1 VGEYQYYEF
10 RAIDRPLSDAD
21 QRELRTLSSR
31 ARITAT
37 SFTNH
42 YDWGDFAG
50 DPAKMMRRWF
60 DLHVYMANWGSHRL
74 MMRLPARLME
84 PGLADRFLR
93 NIEDA
98 TLETAGDNLMLD
110 ISLGDLDHDY
120 SDDGSR
126 WLTRLAPL
134 RADLLAGD
142 LRIFYLLWLTAV
154 QIGSVDPAEP
164 EPLPG
169 IGPMNAALK
178 AFVDFAQIDDGL
190 AYAAAERPTAI
201 TETKPDAPPRRT
213 AGELL
218 ARATTVREAR
228 TRRQAARKGRALS
241 KKLEP
246 LRQRGE
252 AAWHEVESG
261 IELRNR
267 AGYRIAI
274 DLLLDLKTLAELDGT
289 SADFSR
295 RLDSIRERH
304 SRKLGFIAHLDSLTG
319 RR

>member
-1 VGEYQYYEF
+1 MSEYQYFEF

-21 QRELRTLSSR
+21 QRELRELSSR
-31 ARITAT
+31 ARITGT

-42 YDWGDFAG
+42 YEWGDFAG
-50 DPAKMMRRWF
+50 DPAKLMQRWF
-60 DLHVYMANWGSHRL
+60 DLHVYLANWGSHRL
-74 MMRLPARLME
+74 MMRLPARLMQ

-93 NIEDA
+93 NVEDV
-98 TLETAGDNLMLD
+98 TLKTHGDNLMLD
-110 ISLGDLDHDY
+110 ISLGDLEHDY

-126 WLTRLAPL
+126 WLARLAPL

-142 LRIFYLLWLTAV
+142 LRLFYLLWLMAV
-154 QIGSVDPAEP
+154 QTGSVDPAEL
-164 EPLPG
+164 EPMPG

-178 AFVDFAQIDDGL
+178 AFVDFVQIDADL
-190 AYAAAERPTAI
+190 AHAAAERPAGI
-201 TETKPDAPPRRT
+201 AETKSDAPLRT

-218 ARATTVREAR
+218 ARATTVRAAR
-228 TRRQAARKGRALS
+228 TSRQAARQGRVLS

-252 AAWHEVESG
+252 TAWQEVESG

-267 AGYRIAI
+267 AGYRKAI
-274 DLLLDLKTLAELDGT
+274 DLLHNLKVLAELDGT

-295 RLDSIRERH
+295 RLGSIRERH
-304 SRKLGFIAHLDSLTG
+304 SRKPGFIAHLDIFTG